1 MDFHQNFW
9 KCYSHKPKHPY
20 QFSVKS
26 MKNFYFYLYLNFF
39 FLEFQIFY
47 YRIPIFKTQTG
58 KNMQMSSQK
67 IKSVSSRP
75 KNEKKIIAISFFV
88 AEICLLKNR
97 SGLKPKFGRR
107 SSSSIFSKTIHCME
121 FKWYWLQSL
130 HFYL

>member
-1 MDFHQNFW
+1 MDFHKNFW

-26 MKNFYFYLYLNFF
+26 MKNFYFYLYLIFF
-39 FLEFQIFY
+39 FQNFRFFTTAYPFLKRKRVKICKCRLRRLKA
-47 YRIPIFKTQTG
+47 YRQDLKM
-58 KNMQMSSQK
+58 K
-67 IKSVSSRP
+67 
-75 KNEKKIIAISFFV
+75 KKIIAISFFV